1 MAISKVELINKSLTL
16 LGANPI
22 TSIDDSTNNA
32 RIVNRVYE
40 VSLRSILSE
49 CKWNFATKRALLSVV
64 TDTMAWYYTNET
76 YVYQKPID
84 LIRIFGTNDENAVWR
99 EEGDFIISDT
109 SGLGVLYVYYL
120 DNPDKYPAQF
130 IEAFSDK
137 LASDIAYM
145 VLNSAS
151 KAKEMYEKY
160 KTVTLPDARSENSQ
174 VGAQQYMRDDA
185 WELAKYE
192 NGSLN
197 S

>member
-1 MAISKVELINKSLTL
+1 MAISKTELINKSLTL
-16 LGANPI
+16 LGAAPI
-22 TSIDDSTNNA
+22 TSIDDDTNNA

-40 VSLRSILSE
+40 TSLRSILSE

-64 TDTMAWYYTNET
+64 TDTMAWTYTGEV
-76 YVYQKPID
+76 YVYQKPVD
-84 LIRIFGTNDENAVWR
+84 MIRIFGTNDDNAMWR

-145 VLNSAS
+145 VLNSAT

-160 KTVTLPDARSENSQ
+160 KTVTLPDARSENAQ
-174 VGAQQYMRDDA
+174 VGRQQYIRDDA
-185 WELAKYE
+185 WELAKYG